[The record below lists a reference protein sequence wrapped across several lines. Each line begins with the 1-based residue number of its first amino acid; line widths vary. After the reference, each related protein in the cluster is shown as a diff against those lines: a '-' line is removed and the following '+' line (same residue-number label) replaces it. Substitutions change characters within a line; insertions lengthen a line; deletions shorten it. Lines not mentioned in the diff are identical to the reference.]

1 MGQLTFTA
9 RLSPTE
15 VFKGQ
20 VQVSDANV
28 RRIIDAY
35 RGLYYPLGFNTGT
48 PEAPVY
54 RPATDQEVV
63 LRLAEGLVAGIKA
76 NAISHE
82 REAAKKVA
90 EDAVAEIAAD
100 PAVP

>member
-48 PEAPVY
+48 PEVPVY

-63 LRLAEGLVAGIKA
+63 LRLAEGLVDGIKA
-76 NAISHE
+76 NAISKE
-82 REAAKKVA
+82 REDAKKVA
-90 EDAVAEIAAD
+90 ETTVSDIHVD
-100 PAVP
+100 PALP